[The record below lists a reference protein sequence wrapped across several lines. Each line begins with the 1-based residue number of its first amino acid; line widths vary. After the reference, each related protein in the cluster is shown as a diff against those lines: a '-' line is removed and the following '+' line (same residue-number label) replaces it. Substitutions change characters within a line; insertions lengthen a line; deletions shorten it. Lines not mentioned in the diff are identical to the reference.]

1 MVTSTQ
7 HTRAGRVAVVGSGI
21 AGLAASWYL
30 GKTHAVTLF
39 EKQPDIGMAAHG
51 IEWGGARVDMPLRV
65 LYRGYYPTLSAL
77 YDEADIATTSADY
90 SASFSDLGG
99 DAYFRYRNWRPL
111 QRWSVPMLAGGQP
124 WGARSR
130 AIVRDLIRLYRRAAC
145 DARKLKNSE
154 TTLQAYLDEGG
165 YSAGFADDFL
175 LPTFA
180 AIGTCSIDAVRRYPA
195 LVIIDYLRRGVLLE
209 GVSRTVRGADF
220 VVRQLSRRCQRVLT
234 GTGIAELRRDN
245 DGVVIIDEHGEQHR
259 FDHVVLATQGNQALR
274 LLQDASADEAQA
286 LARFSYEPSEVIV
299 HTDTR
304 LMPRRRADWSPVN
317 FFTETGASRP
327 MASIWLN
334 RVLPVAKGTADAFQ
348 TWNPLMQPDP
358 ESVLARARFERPC
371 VDHNSEQGLIELD
384 TLHGERGRR
393 VWFCGSYAAAGVPL
407 LESAA
412 RSALG
417 ISRRIHQA

>member
-1 MVTSTQ
+1 MS
-7 HTRAGRVAVVGSGI
+7 AGRVAVVGSGI
-21 AGLAASWYL
+21 SGLAASWYL

-65 LYRGYYPTLSAL
+65 IYRGYYPTLSAL
-77 YDEADIATTSADY
+77 YDDADIATASADY

-99 DAYFRYRNWRPL
+99 EAYFRYRNWRPL
-111 QRWSVPMLAGGQP
+111 QRWSIPMLAGGQP

-130 AIVRDLIRLYRRAAC
+130 AIVSDLIRLYRRAGC
-145 DARKLKNSE
+145 DARRLRESGVS
-154 TTLQAYLDEGG
+154 LQEYLDDNG
-165 YSAGFADDFL
+165 YSKAFADDFL

-180 AIGTCSIDAVRRYPA
+180 AIGTCSVDAVRRYPA
-195 LVIIDYLRRGVLLE
+195 LVVIDYLRRGVLLE

-220 VVRQLSRRCQRVLT
+220 VVQQLSRRCDNVLT
-234 GTGIAELRRDN
+234 GTGIAQLRRQDQ
-245 DGVVIIDEHGEQHR
+245 GVEITDEHGQRHQ
-259 FDHVVLATQGNQALR
+259 FDHVILATQGNQALR
-274 LLQDASADEAQA
+274 LLDDAREDEARA

-299 HTDTR
+299 HTDAN

-317 FFTETGASRP
+317 FFNEPSAQRP

-334 RVLPVAKGTADAFQ
+334 RVLPVEPGTADAFQ
-348 TWNPLMQPDP
+348 TWNPLREPDP
-358 ESVLARARFERPC
+358 SSVLARAQFERPC
-371 VDHNSEQGLIELD
+371 VDSNSEQGLVELEA
-384 TLHGERGRR
+384 LHDQTGRR

-417 ISRRIHQA
+417 ISRRIHRR

>member
-1 MVTSTQ
+1 M
-7 HTRAGRVAVVGSGI
+7 VGSGI

-30 GKTHAVTLF
+30 GRTHEVTLF
-39 EKQPDIGMAAHG
+39 EKQSEIGMAAHG

-77 YDEADIATTSADY
+77 YDDADIATVAADY

-111 QRWSVPMLAGGQP
+111 QRWSLPMLAGGQP

-130 AIVRDLIRLYRRAAC
+130 AIVADLIRLYRRARR
-145 DARKLKNSE
+145 DARELRDSGLS
-154 TTLQAYLDEGG
+154 LQAYLQQGG
-165 YSAGFADDFL
+165 YSRAFIEDFL

-180 AIGTCSIDAVRRYPA
+180 AIGTCSTDAVRRYPA
-195 LVIIDYLRRGVLLE
+195 LVVIDYLRRGVLLE

-220 VVRQLSRRCQRVLT
+220 VVRQLSRRCHKVLT
-234 GTGIAELRRDN
+234 ATGIAELRRQQ
-245 DGVVIIDEHGEQHR
+245 DGVVIVDEHGEQHP

-274 LLQDASADEAQA
+274 LLNDASEDETRA
-286 LARFSYEPSEVIV
+286 LSRFSYEPSEVIV
-299 HTDTR
+299 HTDAS
-304 LMPRRRADWSPVN
+304 LMPRRRRDWSPVN
-317 FFTETGASRP
+317 FFIQPEAPRP

-334 RVLPVAKGTADAFQ
+334 RVLPVASNTPDAFQ
-348 TWNPLMQPDP
+348 TWNPLREPEP
-358 ESVLARARFERPC
+358 ESVLARATFARPC
-371 VDHNSEQGLIELD
+371 VDSNSEKGLDELEQ
-384 TLHGERGRR
+384 LHEQADRR

-412 RSALG
+412 RSAQAV
-417 ISRRIHQA
+417 SRRIHHL